1 MKCLK
6 QREERKKRVRERDR
20 ENIFLKQYKAVFF
33 NLHQVKEPLK
43 NINN

>member
-1 MKCLK
+1 MFKTERGEK
-6 QREERKKRVRERDR
+6 KESEGERQR
-20 ENIFLKQYKAVFF
+20 NIFLKQYKAVFF